1 MKKIFASLLG
11 LCLSTSVWANSKT
24 CSAPETFI
32 KQRDS
37 VRYGQK
43 SSREYNRIGLEREQ
57 LLVSG
62 FSDLCWK
69 EYVSIVRTLNLDSNT
84 IALAVRAISVS
95 FSKLP
100 ENLQDSVS
108 NSLGQWVSQQQCP
121 SFVKARI
128 LEDIPLVQGLG
139 AASFYKPFVF
149 SGDER
154 VSNAATQALIQ
165 IVWSNIG
172 KDRTSK
178 EKSRDR
184 SEVDSVNQAI
194 YEVYSKRNGRAL
206 TSQQSKILA
215 AIAAYG
221 NAQ

>member
-1 MKKIFASLLG
+1 M
-11 LCLSTSVWANSKT
+11 
-24 CSAPETFI
+24 
-32 KQRDS
+32 
-37 VRYGQK
+37 
-43 SSREYNRIGLEREQ
+43 
-57 LLVSG
+57 SG

-149 SGDER
+149 SGDES